1 MAKNSGSVRWRTAL
15 VLSIAWPVPFT
26 MLEIEIKTPV
36 ADHEDV
42 KRRLAELNAIH
53 VERVEQSDS
62 YFAHPCRDFGVTD
75 EALRVRR
82 QGGKETLY
90 YKGPKVDAETKTR
103 EEIAVP
109 LSDAEAMKT
118 VLQRLGF
125 VPVVILDKERDIYQL
140 DGVEVALDTVNGL
153 GHFVEL
159 EVQGDDIEGGKA
171 KLKEAMRSL
180 GLEGSERRSY
190 LELMLESRST
200 TASR

>member
-1 MAKNSGSVRWRTAL
+1 
-15 VLSIAWPVPFT
+15 

-42 KRRLAELNAIH
+42 RKRLTALNAVH

-75 EALRVRR
+75 EALRIRR
-82 QGGKETLY
+82 QGGRQTLY

-109 LSDAEAMKT
+109 MSDADAMKT
-118 VLQRLGF
+118 ILQRLGF
-125 VPVVILDKERDIYQL
+125 SPVAVIEKVRDVYQL
-140 DGVEVALDTVNGL
+140 GAVEVALDTVSGL

-159 EVQGDDIEGGKA
+159 EVQGEDVEGGKA
-171 KLKEAMRSL
+171 LLMEAMRSL

-190 LELMLESRST
+190 LELMFERSRST

>member
-1 MAKNSGSVRWRTAL
+1 
-15 VLSIAWPVPFT
+15 

-42 KRRLAELNAIH
+42 KKRLAALSAVH

-75 EALRVRR
+75 EALRIRH
-82 QGGKETLY
+82 QGGKQTLY

-103 EEIAVP
+103 EEIAMP
-109 LSDAEAMKT
+109 LSDADAMRKI
-118 VLQRLGF
+118 LQRLGF
-125 VPVVILDKERDIYQL
+125 VPAIVLDKERDIYQL
-140 DGVEVALDTVNGL
+140 DGVEVALDSVNGL

-159 EVQGDDIEGGKA
+159 EVQGEDIERGKA
-171 KLKEAMRSL
+171 RLKDVMRSL